1 MKLTSK
7 DPIIRTLLS
16 QIEEAEV
23 DLEPDFQ
30 RGEVWGV
37 DKQQMLI
44 DTILRDWQM
53 PPIFMVVNEESGTK
67 EVLDG
72 HQRLTSIVNF
82 FNDAIRVNGNIEPWD
97 DEVGS
102 LHGLYYCQLPEQIK
116 RKIQNYS
123 IRVFEITDYK
133 ESEPFELF
141 FRLNQSVKLTS
152 AERRNT
158 FFGEVRAQVKRLVM
172 RMEEL
177 GYGTE
182 TIGFS
187 NSRLSY
193 HDVIARALYALESGS
208 LAHKI
213 TDFEITDRYRSNR
226 SYPDE
231 IELRLE
237 YSIEL
242 LMDAVGLTGKLKL
255 SKPSLFSIL
264 CFFSEKGHLFDLDGA
279 GDFLSLY
286 RQKISSRTLVAQNM
300 TFIEAWL
307 LKEYSYR
314 MSASVNDV
322 KSVILRRFFLYDV
335 ALESGILNLTQAR
348 KVIDTK
354 QRLENLLP
362 NITNEDA
369 YNIILKDGWG
379 SFE

>member
-1 MKLTSK
+1 
-7 DPIIRTLLS
+7 
-16 QIEEAEV
+16 
-23 DLEPDFQ
+23 
-30 RGEVWGV
+30 
-37 DKQQMLI
+37 
-44 DTILRDWQM
+44 
-53 PPIFMVVNEESGTK
+53 
-67 EVLDG
+67 
-72 HQRLTSIVNF
+72 
-82 FNDAIRVNGNIEPWD
+82 
-97 DEVGS
+97 
-102 LHGLYYCQLPEQIK
+102 
-116 RKIQNYS
+116 
-123 IRVFEITDYK
+123 
-133 ESEPFELF
+133 
-141 FRLNQSVKLTS
+141 
-152 AERRNT
+152 
-158 FFGEVRAQVKRLVM
+158 
-172 RMEEL
+172 
-177 GYGTE
+177 
-182 TIGFS
+182 
-187 NSRLSY
+187 
-193 HDVIARALYALESGS
+193 
-208 LAHKI
+208 
-213 TDFEITDRYRSNR
+213 
-226 SYPDE
+226 
-231 IELRLE
+231 
-237 YSIEL
+237 
-242 LMDAVGLTGKLKL
+242 MDAVGLTGKLKL